1 MYPKLSLKSHLE
13 NMADRVS
20 ELEERIASSNEP
32 YQIHSFDKMLQVNKK
47 LIIMLASMLN
57 EPISKYSH

>member
-1 MYPKLSLKSHLE
+1 
-13 NMADRVS
+13 MADRVS